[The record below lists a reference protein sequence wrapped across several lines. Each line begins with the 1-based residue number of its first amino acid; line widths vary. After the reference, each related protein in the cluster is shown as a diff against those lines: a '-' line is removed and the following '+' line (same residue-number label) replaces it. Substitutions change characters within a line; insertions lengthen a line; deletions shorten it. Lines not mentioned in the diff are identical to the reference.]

1 MMGLLLSVATLIPSQ
16 VRAQSEAKPAVVISI
31 ANMDE
36 QLKDVK
42 YLLTAS
48 GFPELNFIAKAA
60 IKGYAEGV
68 DFSRSAGVALYFE
81 GENTTPSV
89 AGFIPVDLS
98 LIHI

>member
-1 MMGLLLSVATLIPSQ
+1 MENSVKSVCKSLMMGLLLSMATLMPSQ
-16 VRAQSEAKPAVVISI
+16 VRAQSQPEPAIVISI

-60 IKGYAEGV
+60 IKG
-68 DFSRSAGVALYFE
+68 
-81 GENTTPSV
+81 
-89 AGFIPVDLS
+89 LS
-98 LIHI
+98 LIHISEPTRPY

>member
-1 MMGLLLSVATLIPSQ
+1 MKSVCKSLMMGLLLSIATLIPSQ

-31 ANMDE
+31 ANMNE

-68 DFSRSAGVALYFE
+68 D
-81 GENTTPSV
+81 
-89 AGFIPVDLS
+89 LS